1 MAFLPYSNN
10 QNPQGG
16 VGVKFSIK
24 VVSLFIVFI
33 FIAYALSY
41 LDNDER
47 IAPTSSTRGTSKR
60 PLMKNEGYPLP
71 VTGYESYIGQLL
83 QPTQRSTGS
92 RIALEEPMMTVN
104 GGYSGQ
110 MLRTISRL
118 VSRRMSSAPVY
129 FGKQNRNGYVHNRYD
144 PG

>member
-1 MAFLPYSNN
+1 MVFFTIFNN
-10 QNPQGG
+10 QNSQGG

-33 FIAYALSY
+33 FIAYALPLY

-47 IAPTSSTRGTSKR
+47 IAPTSSIARNEQTAIDE
-60 PLMKNEGYPLP
+60 NEGYPCRLP
-71 VTGYESYIGQLL
+71 AMNPTSVNLL

-92 RIALEEPMMTVN
+92 QIALEEPMMTVN

-118 VSRRMSSAPVY
+118 VSRRMSSAPCIFWEAKSKRVCT
-129 FGKQNRNGYVHNRYD
+129 QSV
-144 PG
+144 